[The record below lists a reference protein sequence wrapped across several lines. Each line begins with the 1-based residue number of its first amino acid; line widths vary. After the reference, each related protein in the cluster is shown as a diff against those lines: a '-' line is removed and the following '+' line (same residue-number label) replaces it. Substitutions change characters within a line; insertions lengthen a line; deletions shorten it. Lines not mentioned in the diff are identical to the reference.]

1 MGMAEPTTEK
11 NTSST
16 DSGSGKKSL
25 ILKVLAAL
33 VGLGVLCTIGY
44 FIFKSFKPKTPLLGK
59 SSAKSTSKSP
69 SSEAKPSSSEAK
81 SKSSSKSSGSDVT
94 QRRKPTK
101 VG

>member
-16 DSGSGKKSL
+16 DSGSGKKST

-44 FIFKSFKPKTPLLGK
+44 FVFKSLKPKTPLLGK
-59 SSAKSTSKSP
+59 SSAKSTSK
-69 SSEAKPSSSEAK
+69 PSSSEAK
-81 SKSSSKSSGSDVT
+81 SSSSEAKSKSSGSDVT

-101 VG
+101 AGE